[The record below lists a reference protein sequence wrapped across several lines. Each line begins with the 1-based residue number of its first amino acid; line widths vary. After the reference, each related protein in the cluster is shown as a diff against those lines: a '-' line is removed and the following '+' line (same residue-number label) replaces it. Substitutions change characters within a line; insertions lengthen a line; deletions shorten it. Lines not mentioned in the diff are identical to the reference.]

1 MRYNMKDLVG
11 RKARILH
18 ASIYEMVGKTVT
30 ILYSQG
36 REDIIVGFPK
46 ESHLGWSHSDFL
58 DYGCWFVEF
67 SHLEFLNPY
76 TKNKFR

>member
-1 MRYNMKDLVG
+1 MEELVG
-11 RKARILH
+11 KEARILNT
-18 ASIYEMVGKTVT
+18 SIHEMVGKTVT

-46 ESHLGWSHSDFL
+46 ELGLGWSHSDFP

-67 SHLEFLNPY
+67 SSLEFLTPY
-76 TKNKFR
+76 TRSKFR